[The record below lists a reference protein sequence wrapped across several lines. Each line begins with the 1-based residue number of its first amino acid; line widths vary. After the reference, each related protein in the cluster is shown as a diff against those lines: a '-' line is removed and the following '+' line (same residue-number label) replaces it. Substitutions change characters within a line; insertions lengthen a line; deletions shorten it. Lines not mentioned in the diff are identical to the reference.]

1 MFAGA
6 LPLVWRLSIVLLAGI
21 AAGIA
26 NGIAGGGTFITFPTL
41 LSLGVPALTANI
53 TTTVGVVPSYI
64 GSLRVFR
71 DQLRPHKQ
79 LLISLLPSILL
90 GTALGT
96 ALLLNG
102 SASTFRSIVPWL
114 IGG

>member
-21 AAGIA
+21 AARIA

-53 TTTVGVVPSYI
+53 STTVGVVPSYL

-71 DQLRPHKQ
+71 VQLRPHKK
-79 LLISLLPSILL
+79 LILSLLPSCVL
-90 GTALGT
+90 GSGLGT
-96 ALLLNG
+96 ALLLKG
-102 SASTFRSIVPWL
+102 SPSTFRHV
-114 IGG
+114 